1 MINTLYRSSDGQK
14 HAGLGIDAIRAA
26 LDDTGGLLWIDL
38 AAEPDENCR
47 ALFRDPFDF
56 HPLAIADALEETHVP
71 KVDDWGRYLTV
82 TLHAVKFDPGGEEP
96 VDTLELDVF
105 LGPNYVV
112 TYHRQPIAALD
123 EVGALVQRD
132 ERRLQQGPAR
142 LLYLLI
148 DELIADYMPVIEQID
163 EKVDRIEDEIFD
175 DPKPT
180 ILERMFT
187 LKRGLLLL
195 RRILAPQREVINK
208 LARGDFAI
216 IGSGD
221 RIFFRDVYDHVVR
234 LYDITEGMR
243 DLVSGALDTYLSVVN
258 NRMNDVMKT
267 LTMIT
272 TLFLPISFLVG
283 FFGTNF
289 FRPVAPLGAWTSL
302 TAFGIMFVL
311 MALVPILMYLW
322 MRRRRWM

>member
-1 MINTLYRSSDGQK
+1 LINTLYRSSDGQTQT
-14 HAGLGIDAIRAA
+14 GLETDAIRTA
-26 LDDTGGLLWIDL
+26 LADTGGLLWIDL
-38 AAEPDENCR
+38 AAEPAENCR

-56 HPLAIADALEETHVP
+56 HPLAIDDALEETHVP

-96 VDTLELDVF
+96 IDTLELDVF
-105 LGPNYVV
+105 MGSNYLV
-112 TYHRQPIAALD
+112 TFHREPIAALD
-123 EVGALVQRD
+123 DVRVLVQRD
-132 ERRLQQGPAR
+132 GRRLQQGPAR
-142 LLYLLI
+142 LLYLLV
-148 DELIADYMPVIEQID
+148 DELIADYMPVIEEID

-175 DPKPT
+175 DPKPD

-208 LARGDFAI
+208 LARGDFAMI
-216 IGSGD
+216 ELGE

-243 DLVSGALDTYLSVVN
+243 DLVGGALDTYLSVVN

-267 LTMIT
+267 LTTIT

-289 FRPVAPLGAWTSL
+289 FHPVAPLGAWTDL
-302 TAFGIMFVL
+302 TAFGVMFLL
-311 MALVPILMYLW
+311 MVLVPILMYLW